1 MCEREEQAVQYQFIP
16 DRAKYGPKGFS
27 FDKGSVRWTGFIEA
41 KEKGIHKMRSFGSH
55 YIKVIV
61 DGVTYV
67 DKWRQNWMPWQNLF
81 ELDMKPGEKHAIT
94 IEWNCNA
101 SFCAMEALSPA
112 DAKYKKEIAWTS
124 EVGEQVRYY
133 FVYGKTVDEQIA
145 GYRKLTGKATMMPRW
160 TMGLW
165 QCRERYE
172 SQEQLTDVV
181 KEFRK
186 REMPLDCIV
195 QDWQFWG
202 PDGWGSQDFDP
213 IRFPDPDGMCKDL
226 HEKYNTKLLI
236 SVWAKFNKST
246 APFKEMYEKG
256 WIYKKEADSGE
267 KDWLGYQYGFYD
279 AFNEEAGRYFWNLIN
294 EKLYKNGAVN
304 GVDSWW
310 LDATEPDI
318 VSNMDIT
325 DRKEQMN
332 PTAKGTAARVYN
344 AFSLNQCRWVYEG
357 QRQASEAKRVV
368 ILTRSSYPGHQR
380 YGAATWSGDVAA
392 RWEDLKKQITCGINF
407 CAAGIPYWTTDI
419 GGFAVEPRYERA
431 VGQDVEE
438 FRELSMRWY
447 QFGVF
452 NPLFRV
458 HGQFPYREV
467 FRLCPEG
474 HPVYESMV
482 AYNKLRYRLMP
493 YLYSLTG
500 AVTLDDYTMMRP
512 LFMDFMSDA
521 NVRDIADEFM
531 FGSFLVA
538 PVTDFLA
545 RKRKVYL
552 PKGADW
558 YDFHT
563 GKLIKGGR
571 TITANAPLSEI
582 PLYVRAGSIIPMGG
596 DISHADENAGGP
608 LQIRVYPGKDCTFKL
623 YEDEGDNYNYENGAY
638 ARTEIKWDDAKKT
651 LTIGE
656 RDGSFPGLVEKRKV
670 SVVIVSEGKGAGKE
684 LEKKADKSVVF
695 SGKPVSVK
703 L

>member
-1 MCEREEQAVQYQFIP
+1 
-16 DRAKYGPKGFS
+16 
-27 FDKGSVRWTGFIEA
+27 
-41 KEKGIHKMRSFGSH
+41 
-55 YIKVIV
+55 
-61 DGVTYV
+61 
-67 DKWRQNWMPWQNLF
+67 
-81 ELDMKPGEKHAIT
+81 
-94 IEWNCNA
+94 
-101 SFCAMEALSPA
+101 
-112 DAKYKKEIAWTS
+112 
-124 EVGEQVRYY
+124 
-133 FVYGKTVDEQIA
+133 
-145 GYRKLTGKATMMPRW
+145 
-160 TMGLW
+160 
-165 QCRERYE
+165 
-172 SQEQLTDVV
+172 
-181 KEFRK
+181 
-186 REMPLDCIV
+186 
-195 QDWQFWG
+195 
-202 PDGWGSQDFDP
+202 
-213 IRFPDPDGMCKDL
+213 
-226 HEKYNTKLLI
+226 
-236 SVWAKFNKST
+236 
-246 APFKEMYEKG
+246 
-256 WIYKKEADSGE
+256 
-267 KDWLGYQYGFYD
+267 
-279 AFNEEAGRYFWNLIN
+279 
-294 EKLYKNGAVN
+294 
-304 GVDSWW
+304 
-310 LDATEPDI
+310 
-318 VSNMDIT
+318 
-325 DRKEQMN
+325 
-332 PTAKGTAARVYN
+332 
-344 AFSLNQCRWVYEG
+344 
-357 QRQASEAKRVV
+357 
-368 ILTRSSYPGHQR
+368 
-380 YGAATWSGDVAA
+380 
-392 RWEDLKKQITCGINF
+392 
-407 CAAGIPYWTTDI
+407 
-419 GGFAVEPRYERA
+419 
-431 VGQDVEE
+431 
-438 FRELSMRWY
+438 
-447 QFGVF
+447 
-452 NPLFRV
+452 
-458 HGQFPYREV
+458 
-467 FRLCPEG
+467 
-474 HPVYESMV
+474 
-482 AYNKLRYRLMP
+482 MP